1 MQKPIIKK
9 LSLLLFFTFI
19 FVFISFII
27 ATLLCK
33 KYNCNRED
41 VLAYEGMLILVV
53 AAFTLMDTSSLGII
67 NSVADMHNPPD
78 SYDDVESLANEKET
92 QVRNFFRNNSI
103 IRLSVKTQILILSGI
118 FILFIS
124 YFYDKI
130 F

>member
-1 MQKPIIKK
+1 MQKSIIKK

-19 FVFISFII
+19 FVVISFII
-27 ATLLCK
+27 STLISK

-78 SYDDVESLANEKET
+78 SYDDVESLANEKVT
-92 QVRNFFRNNSI
+92 QVRNFFKNNSI
-103 IRLSVKTQILILSGI
+103 IRLSIKTQILILSGI
-118 FILFIS
+118 FILFMS
-124 YFYDKI
+124 YFYNKI